1 MGADRQARLSSQCAM
16 TRSPAAPTLRPDSI
30 VSARCVSCAVDNAS
44 IAVVAGM
51 MITVLVYGLYGVSG
65 GNLNPAVSL
74 VR

>member
-1 MGADRQARLSSQCAM
+1 MYVVMCR
-16 TRSPAAPTLRPDSI
+16 
-30 VSARCVSCAVDNAS
+30 AS